1 MAQPAA
7 NQAPQGF
14 SADLGGRLRTQMA
27 QISQR
32 MEAAILSEVPHYA
45 GDPARYRQP
54 VFQRCRL
61 ATRMFLR
68 ILTTGQ
74 PPGPREITVVQNIA
88 RNIAIIGEPLEP
100 MLHALQLD
108 LTVGWD
114 GTTLVHL

>member
-14 SADLGGRLRTQMA
+14 SADLGGRLRTQMS

-54 VFQRCRL
+54 VLQRCRL

-68 ILTTGQ
+68 ILTTGH
-74 PPGPREITVVQNIA
+74 PPGRREIMVLQNIA
-88 RNIAIIGEPLEP
+88 RNAALLGEPLEP
-100 MLHALQLD
+100 LLPALQLG
-108 LTVGWD
+108 L
-114 GTTLVHL
+114 